1 MNPRLAQLRQVRG
14 VWIGVETAAVPAVAS
29 GHLAL
34 DRQLPGQ
41 GWPRGSLVEILSPA
55 PGIGEI
61 SLLLPALR
69 RLAGEKRIAFVQ
81 PPFVPYAPALAQSG
95 LPLERI
101 AWIDTGGAEAQWAAE
116 QSLRSGAVSAV
127 LYWNAGADGLD
138 LRRLQLAA
146 EAGNALLFL
155 FRPMSALAEPSMAA
169 VRMALTPQ
177 NGKLRIDLLKARGG
191 RPGVLQVD
199 PFRRPTPPRST
210 DPLAPAIPPVRRAA
224 LTSSQAD
231 AR

>member
-1 MNPRLAQLRQVRG
+1 MNPRLDPLRQVRG
-14 VWIGVETAAVPAVAS
+14 VWVGVETAPVPAVAS
-29 GHLAL
+29 GHLVL
-34 DRQLPGQ
+34 DRQLPGH
-41 GWPRGSLVEILSPA
+41 GWPRGSLVEILTPA
-55 PGIGEI
+55 PGIGEV

-69 RLAGEKRIAFVQ
+69 RLAAEKRVAFVQ
-81 PPFVPYAPALAQSG
+81 PPFLPYAPALAQSG

-101 AWIDTGGAEAQWAAE
+101 AWIDAAGDDAQWAAE

-127 LYWNAGADGLD
+127 LYWNASVDPLE

-146 EAGNALLFL
+146 EASQALLFL
-155 FRPMSALAEPSMAA
+155 FRPMSALAESSTAA

-199 PFRRPTPPRST
+199 PFRRPTPPRSLG
-210 DPLAPAIPPVRRAA
+210 PLVPAIPPVRRAA
-224 LTSSQAD
+224 LTST
-231 AR
+231 

>member
-1 MNPRLAQLRQVRG
+1 MNPRLAPLRQIRG
-14 VWIGVETAAVPAVAS
+14 VWLGGETVAVPAVAS

-34 DRQLPGQ
+34 DRLLPGH
-41 GWPRGSLVEILSPA
+41 GWPRGSLIEILPAA

-81 PPFVPYAPALAQSG
+81 PPFVPYAPALASSG
-95 LPLERI
+95 LPLERV
-101 AWIDTGGAEAQWAAE
+101 AWIDTCGAEAQWAAE
-116 QSLRSGAVSAV
+116 QSLRSGAISAV
-127 LYWNAGADGLD
+127 LYWGASSDALD

-169 VRMALTPQ
+169 VRMSLFPQ
-177 NGKLRIDLLKARGG
+177 HGKLRVDLLKARGG
-191 RPGVLQVD
+191 RPGVVLVD
-199 PFRRPTPPRST
+199 PFQLPSSSPVKLDPGHRHST
-210 DPLAPAIPPVRRAA
+210 PVRRAA
-224 LTSSQAD
+224 LT
-231 AR
+231 

>member
-1 MNPRLAQLRQVRG
+1 MNPRLDPLRQVRG
-14 VWIGVETAAVPAVAS
+14 VWVGVENAPVPAVAS
-29 GHLAL
+29 GHLVL
-34 DRQLPGQ
+34 DRHLPGH
-41 GWPRGSLVEILSPA
+41 GWPRGSLVEILTAA
-55 PGIGEI
+55 PGIGEV

-69 RLAGEKRIAFVQ
+69 RLATEKRIAFVQ
-81 PPFVPYAPALAQSG
+81 PPFVPYAPSLAQSG

-101 AWIDTGGAEAQWAAE
+101 AWIEAAGEEAQWAAE

-127 LYWNAGADGLD
+127 LYWGASVDALE

-146 EAGNALLFL
+146 EASQALLFL
-155 FRPMSALAEPSMAA
+155 FRPMSALASSSTAA
-169 VRMALTPQ
+169 VRMALNPQ

-199 PFRRPTPPRST
+199 PFRRTAPPRPS

-224 LTSSQAD
+224 LT
-231 AR
+231 